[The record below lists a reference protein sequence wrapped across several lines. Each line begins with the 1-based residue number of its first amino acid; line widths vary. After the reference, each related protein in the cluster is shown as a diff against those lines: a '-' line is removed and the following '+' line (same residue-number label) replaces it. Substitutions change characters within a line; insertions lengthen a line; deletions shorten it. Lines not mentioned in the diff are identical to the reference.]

1 MSSLRG
7 RITGGQ
13 QAPADR
19 GHVAHFAGDGP
30 PPAWQAAVDAVTA
43 AHEAFPSWSASAP
56 SERSAVL
63 MHAAHLLMLRTGR
76 IVQTMAAETGAA
88 GPWAAFNAKLAAQF
102 LLDAAAAA
110 VRPGGQVMPASS
122 EGSCSLQV
130 RVPLGVIAALTPRH
144 APLLMAARAV
154 ALPLAL
160 GNAVVLKP
168 SEAAPV
174 AGGMLLREVLIEAGL
189 PDGVLTVVSH
199 DADDAEDAAELG
211 RALVAD
217 RRVRAVTFT
226 GSATAGRQVAVAAAR
241 HLKPALIEAG
251 GKNSLL
257 VLDDADVEY
266 AANAAVVSS
275 FLNAGQGGLSTERI
289 FVDRTL
295 ADDFLARLAEKVTR
309 PDRTGPTWPAEV
321 TGAMSDPRA
330 ARRVAALVA
339 DALAKGATAVTGT
352 GRLDEDTACLAP
364 VVLTDV
370 TADMDIWS
378 QEVAGPVVTVHVVD
392 GTDEA
397 VALAGTPPCGPTAGV
412 ITRDWAAGLDVARR
426 LPARAVHVNNRAA
439 DPVQA
444 PFGHL
449 TDSGYGPQAGLIGIE
464 YFTETRWITAGVLGR
479 PDFPL

>member
-1 MSSLRG
+1 MSSSRG
-7 RITGGQ
+7 RITDGQ
-13 QAPADR
+13 QAPAGR
-19 GHVAHFAGDGP
+19 GHAAHFAGDGP
-30 PPAWQAAVDAVTA
+30 PPAWKAADAVTA
-43 AHEAFPSWSASAP
+43 AYEAFPSWSASAP

-63 MHAAHLLMLRTGR
+63 MHAAQLLMLRTGR

-88 GPWAAFNAKLAAQF
+88 GPWSAFNAKLAAQF

-168 SEAAPV
+168 GQTAPL
-174 AGGMLLREVLIEAGL
+174 AGGLLLREVLIDAGL
-189 PDGVLTVVSH
+189 PDDVLTVVTH
-199 DADDAEDAAELG
+199 DPDDADELG

-226 GSATAGRQVAVAAAR
+226 GSAAAGREVAMAAAR
-241 HLKPALIEAG
+241 HLKPALIEVG

-257 VLDDADVEY
+257 VLGDADVEY
-266 AANAAVVSS
+266 AADAAVVSS
-275 FLNAGQGGLSTERI
+275 FLDAGQGCLSTERI
-289 FVDRTL
+289 FVDRAL
-295 ADDFLARLAEKVTR
+295 ADGFLARLTDKVARAEK
-309 PDRTGPTWPAEV
+309 TGPTWPAEV

-352 GRLDEDTACLAP
+352 GRLEENTASLAP

-378 QEVAGPVVTVHVVD
+378 QEVAGPVVTVHAVD
-392 GTDEA
+392 STDEA

-444 PFGHL
+444 PFGHI
-449 TDSGYGPQAGLIGIE
+449 TDSGYGPQAGLMGIE
-464 YFTETRWITAGVLGR
+464 YFTETRWITAGVFGR